1 MPSLKEVANEAQVPM
16 LTAFHILNQNGN
28 GEHDEA
34 LKQRVLAA
42 AKKLKYNNRITQIDV
57 ADLAGVA
64 KGTVSYALNGNE
76 LIKAE
81 TREKVL
87 EAARALGYTMNI
99 TARNLRTNR
108 ANVVGYSWHI
118 ADDPTRMNN
127 LLDRFI
133 YRVTMA
139 AESHQ
144 YHLLTFIQPQQDAGL
159 TYETLLTTSR
169 VDGFIIS
176 DVQYN
181 DPRIARLTEIEAPFA
196 AFGGMYSENPNFAF
210 VDVDG
215 NYGMKLVVNHLLE
228 QGHERIGLLTRRS
241 GVPYGDARE
250 RGYFE
255 TMEAAGI
262 KVQEDWTAHTPNI
275 LLSAAKATEQLMSAK
290 HPPTAIICTNDLM
303 AFGAKSYLDER
314 GLRIPEDVA
323 ITGYD
328 DDPTSEFLRITSVR
342 QPIDQLASTL
352 FEILLGEINQSPV
365 EKRQVV
371 FPPELIVR
379 ASTSWK

>member
-1 MPSLKEVANEAQVPM
+1 MPSLKEVANLAQVSM
-16 LTAFHILNQNGN
+16 LTAFHILNQNGEV
-28 GEHDEA
+28 EHDEA
-34 LKQRVLAA
+34 LKQRVQAA
-42 AKKLKYNNRITQIDV
+42 AKKLKYQNRITQIDV

-144 YHLLTFIQPQQDAGL
+144 YHLLTFIQPQQDADL

-176 DVQYN
+176 DVQYK
-181 DPRIARLTEIEAPFA
+181 DSRIARLSTMEAPFA
-196 AFGGMYSENPNFAF
+196 AFGGMYSENPDFAF

-215 NYGMKLVVNHLLE
+215 NYGMKLVVNHLLG

-255 TMEAAGI
+255 AMEAAGI
-262 KVQEDWTAHTPNI
+262 VVPDDWTAHTPNI
-275 LLSAAKATEQLMSAK
+275 LLSAARATEQLMSAK

-328 DDPTSEFLRITSVR
+328 DDPTSEFLGITSVR

-352 FEILLGEINQSPV
+352 FEILLGEINQEPLSH
-365 EKRQVV
+365 RQVV
-371 FPPELIVR
+371 FQPELIIR
-379 ASTSWK
+379 GSTNGG